1 MPVEMIW
8 IVGVIGV
15 GFGILGFDLYAA
27 TAARFRKALAE
38 QPSERRRD

>member
-15 GFGILGFDLYAA
+15 GFAILGFDLYAA
-27 TAARFRKALAE
+27 TAARCRKAWMSHPTE
-38 QPSERRRD
+38 SKQN